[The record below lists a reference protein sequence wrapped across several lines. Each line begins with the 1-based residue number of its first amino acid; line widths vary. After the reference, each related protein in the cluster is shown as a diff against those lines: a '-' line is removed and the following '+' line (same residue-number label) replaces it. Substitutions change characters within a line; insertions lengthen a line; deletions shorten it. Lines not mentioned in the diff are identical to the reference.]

1 MALHQLFSSCDLIA
15 GSNTYEQDSAVEPQK
30 DTMRHKE
37 DIMGKP
43 GIGIFSAFCFAFLLC
58 GTAFSESQDYK
69 LVDGWGSSGSAD
81 GQFLQPIGIAIDG
94 DDNVFISDPM
104 NHRIQ
109 KFTPGGELLAMWGT
123 YGRDQG
129 QFIAPQGIDVDGDGN
144 VYVADFLN
152 DRIQKFTPEGE
163 FLAAWSTRMNGWWL
177 YSTPRALA
185 VDRDESCV
193 YVHHAS
199 LTPPDL
205 YYTCIQKFTADGMFM
220 DQWPFIWL
228 DSLEM
233 AIDSNH
239 NLYAPATI
247 IGPVQIF
254 NADGDLVDQMQTCPP
269 DDAFCTTTGIAL
281 DKDGNV
287 YVSDALHHTIK
298 KFTPD
303 GALIT
308 SIALEGE
315 DGFGVRPSPCGLAI
329 DGEGNIY
336 VADAANDCIKKYSP
350 VSSTTTTVPGCPV
363 VILYGEKSRKTEA
376 LRLFRDG
383 VLKTTPEGRRLAE
396 LYYRLSPLITR
407 TLEEDTELQSKLRAL
422 LDSLLGSLGIRQERP
437 LAANIFRY
445 RIQQT

>member
-1 MALHQLFSSCDLIA
+1 
-15 GSNTYEQDSAVEPQK
+15 
-30 DTMRHKE
+30 
-37 DIMGKP
+37 MGKP
-43 GIGIFSAFCFAFLLC
+43 AMILFLAFCFLL
-58 GTAFSESQDYK
+58 FSHGSVLPASQDYK
-69 LVDGWGSSGSAD
+69 LVDEWGGSGSAD
-81 GQFLQPIGIAIDG
+81 GQFLQPFGIAIDG

-109 KFTPGGELLAMWGT
+109 KFTPEGMFITTWGT
-123 YGRDQG
+123 YGHDQG

-163 FLAAWSTRMNGWWL
+163 FIAAWSTRMNGWWL

-185 VDRDESCV
+185 VDREEGCV
-193 YVHHAS
+193 YVYHAS

-205 YYTCIQKFTADGMFM
+205 SYTCIQKFTADGMFM

-228 DSLEM
+228 DALEM
-233 AIDSNH
+233 ATDSKH
-239 NLYAPATI
+239 NLYVPATI
-247 IGPVQIF
+247 IGPVQVF
-254 NADGDLVDQMQTCPP
+254 NADGDLVDQMQTCLP
-269 DDAFCTTTGIAL
+269 DDAFCTTTGIDL

-303 GALIT
+303 GTLIT
-308 SIALEGE
+308 SIALEGD
-315 DGFGVRPSPCGLAI
+315 DGFGVRPSPYGLAI
-329 DGEGNIY
+329 DSGGTIY

-350 VSSTTTTVPGCPV
+350 VSSTTTTAPGCPV

-407 TLEEDTELQSKLRAL
+407 TLEEDTELQSNLRAL
-422 LDSLLGSLGIRQERP
+422 LDSLLGSLGIR
-437 LAANIFRY
+437 
-445 RIQQT
+445 